1 METYTGAMQKILYAL
16 VAGLALAPAAL
27 AQVTAE
33 IVFEQ
38 DLFLRSESLPLRVR
52 INNFSGQPL
61 VFGNIPEWLTFMVE
75 NRDGIVLRKLSDIP
89 MPKPFTVESSKSVSL
104 RVDLMPHFKLSE
116 QGHYSVHAQIKI
128 PQIEREIRTD
138 PKGFDI
144 ISGTTLWERE
154 VGLPGAK
161 PPIVRKFALQK
172 AMFIKQIRL
181 SVRVTDANETEV
193 FRVVPLGVLL
203 SFSEPEALVDNAS
216 QLHVL
221 FQSGPKSFLYTI
233 VTAEGDL
240 IIRQTWDYANTRPR
254 LQSADDGR
262 VIVAGGARRILL
274 SDLPPPRVAETN
286 DFRQSN

>member
-1 METYTGAMQKILYAL
+1 MQKIIYAL
-16 VAGLALAPAAL
+16 VVGLALVPAAF

-38 DLFLRSESLPLRVR
+38 DNFLRSESLPLRVR

-61 VFGNIPEWLTFMVE
+61 VFGNVPEWLTFTVE
-75 NRDGIVLRKLSDIP
+75 NRDGIALRKLSDLP
-89 MPKPFTVESSKSVSL
+89 APKPFMVESSKSVSL
-104 RVDLMPHFKLSE
+104 RVDLMPHFNLSE
-116 QGHYSVHAQIKI
+116 QGHYSVHAKIKI
-128 PQIEREIRTD
+128 PQIEREVRTD
-138 PKGFDI
+138 PKTFDI

-181 SVRVTDANETEV
+181 YVRVTDANETEV
-193 FRVVPLGVLL
+193 FRVVPLGMLL

-221 FQSGPKSFLYTI
+221 FQSGPKSFLYSI

-240 IIRQTWDYANTRPR
+240 IVRQTWDYASARPR

-262 VIVAGGARRILL
+262 VVVAGGVRRILL